1 MMKSK
6 RLAGLFV
13 AVALSLTTVHSLAA
27 KPTAGTACPIG
38 PNTVFA
44 VYGQTFKGGVGSSSR
59 SWMTHFFDW
68 WKSQDSSVDYLFL
81 TAAEAQA
88 CTNMNMTKYPKLKM
102 WVQPGGN
109 AYDQQTAL
117 GATGKANI
125 SGFITAGGKY
135 FGVCAGAYYAARDYW
150 WEGKYYAHPNLLG
163 AYPVALEGAISS
175 IAPWPGYAMTTLSN
189 GRNAIYYG
197 GPTIGLQHTS
207 LAALIG
213 SKDASFANIGGD
225 LPAVIVTNDLLLTS
239 VHLEAFENDGISG
252 LSAQDRSENYKYLAT
267 LINRVTGTNFY
278 VPPVSSAK
286 PECSDG
292 IDNDSDGKLDYP
304 NDPGCSSALDD
315 SETDAPVGQLIAD
328 GFESGLG
335 GWSVTG
341 AGSPWAVS
349 AVDPY
354 TGSAHARAVQPGVST
369 MTYLEKSFDLSGFN
383 SGKLIY
389 YRKLIGLDGADE
401 FTAQYFDSAIGT
413 WRTIEATG
421 SASAND
427 SAYVQVEFTLP
438 KTATKLRFGC
448 MAGAVSEK
456 CEVDDVSL
464 FGQ

>member
-1 MMKSK
+1 MKFLK
-6 RLAGLFV
+6 PFM
-13 AVALSLTTVHSLAA
+13 AVVLSVTSLQALAA
-27 KPTAGTACPIG
+27 TRTPTTACPIG
-38 PNTVFA
+38 PNTDFA
-44 VYGQTFKGGVGSSSR
+44 IYGQTLKGGVGSSSR
-59 SWMTHFFDW
+59 SWMGHFFGW
-68 WKSQDSSVDYLFL
+68 WKSQDSTVDYLFL

-88 CTNMNMTKYPKLKM
+88 CTNIKTKYPNLKM

-125 SGFITAGGKY
+125 GGYITAGGKY

-189 GRNAIYYG
+189 GRNTIYYG
-197 GPTIGLQHTS
+197 GPTIGLQNTN

-213 SKDASFANIGGD
+213 STDASFAGIGGN
-225 LPAVIVTNDLLLTS
+225 LPAVITTNQLLLTS
-239 VHLEAFENDGISG
+239 VHLEAFENDGITG
-252 LSAQDRSENYKYLAT
+252 LSVQDRTENYKYLAT
-267 LINRVTGTNFY
+267 LINRVAGTNFR
-278 VPPVSSAK
+278 VPAASSAT

-292 IDNDSDGKLDYP
+292 IDNDGDGKTDSP
-304 NDPGCSSALDD
+304 NDPGCASALDN
-315 SETDAPVGQLIAD
+315 SEVDTPAGQVVAD
-328 GFESGLG
+328 GFEAGLG
-335 GWSVTG
+335 GWVVTG
-341 AGSPWAVS
+341 SGSPWSVS
-349 AVDPY
+349 ALDPY
-354 TGSAHARAVQPGVST
+354 TGSRNAHAVQPGVST
-369 MTYLEKSFDLSGFN
+369 MTYLERSIDLSAFN

-389 YRKLIGLDGADE
+389 YRKLIGLDSADE
-401 FTAQYFDSAIGT
+401 FIAQYLDSANGT

-421 SASAND
+421 SASANN

-438 KTATKLRFGC
+438 KTATRLRFGC

-456 CEVDDVSL
+456 CLVDDVSL